1 MNICVYFLIKVV
13 TNIQFMSEKNK
24 ILALAHKKNGLV
36 TAKDAALLGIP
47 GRALFDCVKDGML
60 LRDER
65 GVYIVPDQFSDEFF
79 IAQYKYS
86 KGVFAFNTAL
96 YLWGLSDRTPL
107 QLEMTFPKGY
117 NVTAAKKFGIACKI
131 LVQNKYDLEITTAK
145 TPAGNKVRI
154 YGIERTLCDM
164 IKYKA
169 DPELFLNAI
178 KAYVARVDKNLNK
191 LFLIASTL
199 GVQDKI
205 RPYVEAL
212 L

>member
-1 MNICVYFLIKVV
+1 MFMYIVNKKLSQIF
-13 TNIQFMSEKNK
+13 NAMSEKK
-24 ILALAHKKNGLV
+24 KVLDLATRQNGVV

-47 GRALFDCVKDGML
+47 CRALFDCVKDGTL
-60 LRDER
+60 LRDNR
-65 GVYIVPDQFSDEFF
+65 GVYIVPDHFSDEFLT
-79 IAQYKYS
+79 AQYKYP

-96 YLWGLSDRTPL
+96 YLWGLSDRVPL

-117 NVTAAKKFGIACKI
+117 NTSAAKKSGIACKI
-131 LVQNKYDLEITTAK
+131 LVQDRYGEEISTAK
-145 TPAGNKVRI
+145 TPCGNPVRA
-154 YGIERTLCDM
+154 YGVERTLCDM
-164 IKYKA
+164 LKYKA

-178 KAYVARVDKNLNK
+178 KAFMARDDKNLNK
-191 LFLIASTL
+191 LFLIARSL